1 MIAAAQTV
9 RRCAVLGSP
18 IAHSLSPAMHRAAY
32 ARLGLAWEY
41 EARDVDADGLAA
53 VLAGL
58 DSSWRGLSLTMPL
71 KRAAVPLCDNLSPTA
86 RRVGAVNTVLLSGN
100 GRAGDNTDVPGF
112 AAALVERGVHDVTSA
127 VVLGSGAT
135 ALSAAAA
142 LTDLGLQRLHLAV
155 REASRAAATR
165 EVIAGWG
172 VRVSVGALDATAAI
186 GTSPELLVSTVPAV
200 AAEVVTA
207 SLSKVPTVFD
217 VVYDPWPTPLSAAA
231 ESAGAQVL
239 TGLDL
244 LAHQARLQVR
254 AMTGLDVDVD
264 HLRRAARTE
273 LARRGTA

>member
-1 MIAAAQTV
+1 
-9 RRCAVLGSP
+9 
-18 IAHSLSPAMHRAAY
+18 MHRAAY

-41 EARDVDADGLAA
+41 EAHEVDADGLAEL
-53 VLAGL
+53 LAGL

-71 KRAAVPLCDNLSPTA
+71 KRAAVPLCDALSPTA
-86 RRVGAVNTVLLSGN
+86 RRVGAVNTVLLTED

-112 AAALVERGVHDVTSA
+112 AAALAERGVHDVASA

-142 LTDLGLQRLHLAV
+142 LTGLGLRHLHLAV
-155 REASRAAATR
+155 RAASRAEATR
-165 EVIAGWG
+165 QVIAGWG
-172 VRVSVGALDATAAI
+172 VQVSVGALEAAAAAHI
-186 GTSPELLVSTVPAV
+186 SPDLLVSTVPAA
-200 AAEVVTA
+200 AAEVITA

-231 ESAGAQVL
+231 ESAGATVL

-273 LARRGTA
+273 LARRSTS